1 VRAANQAELR
11 SSYDRKSVIAVC
23 VLLAGIVLLV
33 FWPTIG
39 AGFLNYDD
47 NDYVYDNPHVTNGLT
62 LDGIRWAFTHFHAAN
77 WHPLTTISHM
87 MDCQLYGLQPWG
99 HHLTNVLLHATAAIL
114 LFLALLRLTSRSGSQ
129 LSTLNPQLQT
139 AVIDR
144 RYSFWASAFVAALF
158 AVHPLRVE
166 SVAWISERKD
176 VLSGVFFSLT
186 LWAYARYAREDRHR
200 SRNYALVI
208 VCFALGLLCK
218 PTLVTLPFVLL
229 LLDYWPLQ
237 RMQGAGSK
245 KRGAKSD
252 ARRGRSQGR
261 SPSAFQH
268 FSVSAFSRLI
278 LEKVPLLAMSSA
290 SSVITMLAQRG
301 ALAGNTE
308 LWLPDRVM
316 NALIAYVT
324 YLKQTVF
331 PFNLA
336 AVYPYPQGQL
346 HVANAFLAGIFL
358 LFLTLIFFWQRSRR
372 PFLVVGW
379 LWFLGMLVPMIGLVQ
394 VGPQSM
400 ADRYTYLP
408 TIGFYI
414 FATWAGIELLHKWHR
429 GFILKPV
436 AILIIG
442 LLAVRSFLQTQYWH
456 DSETLWRHTIEVT
469 SSNYVAENGLANTF
483 FESGRLE
490 YAATHYQAALS
501 INPKYPPSHSNLAN
515 VLLRK
520 HQPDE
525 AIVHLNQAIEVN
537 PNYAEAYNNLGSAFM
552 QKEQLS
558 DAIANYEKAVQ
569 FKPDYADAY
578 NNLGVA
584 HLQQGDVDTA
594 IEEYKKAVA
603 INPASPDIQYN
614 LGNAYAR
621 KSNWNDAITAYE
633 TAIRVRPDSAKT
645 HNNLGVALKVVGK
658 LDQAFE
664 QFSAALEI
672 NPDYPEAH
680 CNLGSI
686 FAQQGRRNEAVS
698 HLNEALRLRPG
709 YEEAKQ
715 QLNALTNKN

>member
-1 VRAANQAELR
+1 
-11 SSYDRKSVIAVC
+11 
-23 VLLAGIVLLV
+23 
-33 FWPTIG
+33 
-39 AGFLNYDD
+39 
-47 NDYVYDNPHVTNGLT
+47 
-62 LDGIRWAFTHFHAAN
+62 
-77 WHPLTTISHM
+77 M

-114 LFLALLRLTSRSGSQ
+114 LFLALLRLTSRPSTQ

-158 AVHPLRVE
+158 AIHPLRVE

-186 LWAYARYAREDRHR
+186 LWAYARYAHEDRYR

-208 VCFALGLLCK
+208 ICFALGLLCK

-245 KRGAKSD
+245 ERGAESD

-278 LEKVPLLAMSSA
+278 LEKVPLLAMSVA
-290 SSVITMLAQRG
+290 SSVVTMLAQRG

-308 LWLPDRVM
+308 LWLPERVM
-316 NALIAYVT
+316 NGLIAYVT

-346 HVANAFLAGIFL
+346 HVTNAFLAGIFL
-358 LFLTLIFFWQRSRR
+358 FFLTLIFFWQRSKR

-408 TIGFYI
+408 TIGFYV
-414 FATWAGIELLHKWHR
+414 FATWAGIEVLYKWHR

-436 AILIIG
+436 AILVIG

-469 SSNYVAENGLANTF
+469 SNNYVAENGLANTF

-490 YAATHYQAALS
+490 YAVTHYQAALS

-537 PNYAEAYNNLGSAFM
+537 PSYAEAYNNLGSAFM

-558 DAIANYEKAVQ
+558 EAIANYQKAVQ

-715 QLNALTNKN
+715 QLNTLTNKN